1 MADFVTTALASV
13 EATLL
18 VLYAKRE
25 KSMSQKDRAIVF
37 ADIER
42 LETSRRGL
50 LAEQARTAGTRPRIA
65 SIDLQTGPASSSEG
79 E

>member
-1 MADFVTTALASV
+1 MADFVTTALASI
-13 EATLL
+13 EATLRE
-18 VLYAKRE
+18 LYAKRE
-25 KSMSQKDRAIVF
+25 QSLSQKDRAIVF

-42 LETSRRGL
+42 LQASRRGL
-50 LAEQARTAGTRPRIA
+50 LAEKARTAGTRPRIA